1 MIRKANINW
10 TAKQL
15 SKMIDKD
22 SINFDN
28 AVQRGYVWDK
38 KRKSLLIDS
47 IITGYPIPAFFAAK
61 NENGYDML
69 DGKQRSTTVHD
80 FINNEFALSGLDD
93 YETEDGK
100 LIPLN
105 EKYFKDLPEDIQD
118 TILSYSFTI
127 YYFDGITDDEI
138 SEMFYRLNN
147 GKPLSAFDQ
156 MRVKIK
162 DHAKIKEISR
172 HSIFNSALTEKA
184 LASNKAEDI
193 AMKAWAIL
201 YMNNPSFE
209 RKELEPVLTV
219 ASISD
224 DEVNNIK
231 TAFDRLLESYTVM
244 SNYTGLDSKELKQI
258 KKIQKR
264 MFAKTHL
271 LSLVPFAL
279 RSVNENISVEQF
291 SKWVEHFY
299 AGTKHA
305 SISDSYNDNATTGS
319 SSANAI
325 KARLDALDADYKTF
339 MNTEKTETPKV
350 ESPKADIPVTP
361 KEPSETV
368 PEIDETAYHAFCKA
382 NNGQVINIRDNSC
395 PVAFEDMTEE
405 ERHMLYQFKEVEKSV
420 NKVEGLIMKVFN
432 RITKETDKESA

>member
-1 MIRKANINW
+1 
-10 TAKQL
+10 
-15 SKMIDKD
+15 MIDKD

-69 DGKQRSTTVHD
+69 DGKQRSITVHG
-80 FINNEFALSGLDD
+80 FINNEFALSDVED
-93 YETEDGK
+93 FETESGE
-100 LIPLN
+100 LVPLSDKHFN
-105 EKYFKDLPEDIQD
+105 ELPEDIQD

-162 DHAKIKEISR
+162 DHAKIKEISQ
-172 HSIFNSALTEKA
+172 HNIFNSALTEKA
-184 LASNKAEDI
+184 LAANKAEDI

-201 YMNNPSFE
+201 YMDNPSFD

-224 DEVNNIK
+224 DEVKNIK
-231 TAFDRLLESYTVM
+231 IAFDRLLKSYTEM
-244 SNYTGLDSKELKQI
+244 SNYTGLEAKDLKQI

-271 LSLVPFAL
+271 VSLVPFAL
-279 RSVNENISVEQF
+279 RSVNDNISTENF
-291 SKWVEHFY
+291 SKWIEHFY

-319 SSANAI
+319 SSANAV
-325 KARLDALDADYKTF
+325 KARLDALDADYKVF
-339 MNTEKTETPKV
+339 MNTNKADIKDGSEEAKEILKVEEPKVVSSVVEMVETPK
-350 ESPKADIPVTP
+350 ADT
-361 KEPSETV
+361 
-368 PEIDETAYHAFCKA
+368 EIDETAYHAFCQSNTGKIL
-382 NNGQVINIRDNSC
+382 NTRDNSN
-395 PVAFEDMTEE
+395 PVEFNDMNEE
-405 ERHMLYQFKEVEKSV
+405 ERHMLYTFCDVEPNKNKYEGVIMKAFNRVEKI
-420 NKVEGLIMKVFN
+420 KPDE
-432 RITKETDKESA
+432 KESA

>member
-69 DGKQRSTTVHD
+69 DGKQRSKTVHD

-319 SSANAI
+319 SSVNAV
-325 KARLDALDADYKTF
+325 KARLDALDADYKVF
-339 MNTEKTETPKV
+339 MNTDKV
-350 ESPKADIPVTP
+350 KFESSVTST
-361 KEPSETV
+361 EPSETL
-368 PEIDETAYHAFCKA
+368 PEIDEAAYHAFCKEH
-382 NNGQVINIRDNSC
+382 NGRVVNTRSGDY
-395 PVAFEDMTEE
+395 PVDFSDMTEE
-405 ERHMLYQFKEVEKSV
+405 ERKMLYTFAEVDKNQNKYEGTIMKAFNRVEKIS
-420 NKVEGLIMKVFN
+420 E
-432 RITKETDKESA
+432 KESA

>member
-69 DGKQRSTTVHD
+69 DGKQRSKTVHD

-319 SSANAI
+319 SSVNAV
-325 KARLDALDADYKTF
+325 KARLDALDADYKVF
-339 MNTEKTETPKV
+339 MNTDKV
-350 ESPKADIPVTP
+350 KFESSVTST
-361 KEPSETV
+361 EPSETL
-368 PEIDETAYHAFCKA
+368 PEIDEAAYHAFCKEH
-382 NNGQVINIRDNSC
+382 NGRAVNTRSGDY
-395 PVAFEDMTEE
+395 PVDFSDMTEE
-405 ERHMLYQFKEVEKSV
+405 ERKMLYTFAEVDKNQNKYEGTIMKAFNRVEKIS
-420 NKVEGLIMKVFN
+420 E
-432 RITKETDKESA
+432 KESA

>member
-69 DGKQRSTTVHD
+69 DGKQRSITVHD
-80 FINNEFALSGLDD
+80 FINNEFSLSDVED
-93 YETEDGK
+93 YQAEDGTTVT
-100 LIPLN
+100 L
-105 EKYFKDLPEDIQD
+105 EGQYFNDLPEDIQD

-162 DHAKIKEISR
+162 DHAKIKDIAQ
-172 HSIFNSALTEKA
+172 HDIFKSALTEKA
-184 LASNKAEDI
+184 LAANKAEDI

-201 YMNNPSFE
+201 YMDNPSFE

-224 DEVNNIK
+224 EEVKNIK
-231 TAFDRLLESYTVM
+231 TALDRILACYTEM
-244 SNYTGLDSKELKQI
+244 SNYTGLESKEIKHI

-264 MFAKTHL
+264 MMSKTHM
-271 LSLVPFAL
+271 LSVIPFAL
-279 RSVNENISVEQF
+279 QSVNDDISVQQF
-291 SKWVEHFY
+291 SQWIEHFFN
-299 AGTKHA
+299 GTKRP
-305 SISDSYNDNATTGS
+305 SISDDYNENARTGS
-319 SSANAI
+319 SSVSAI
-325 KARLDALDADYKTF
+325 KTRLNVLKTDYNAFMTKTG
-339 MNTEKTETPKV
+339 NLKSEKQSDT
-350 ESPKADIPVTP
+350 SDSA
-361 KEPSETV
+361 SSV
-368 PEIDETAYHAFCKA
+368 PQGVKSYNDFCKEKSKDVL
-382 NNGQVINIRDNSC
+382 NTRSGEYPI
-395 PVAFEDMTEE
+395 AFADMTDEE
-405 ERHMLYQFKEVEKSV
+405 KEMVYQFCEVEKNV
-420 NKVEGLIMKVFN
+420 NKTEGAIMKAFN
-432 RITKETDKESA
+432 RLAKEMEKESA

>member
-15 SKMIDKD
+15 SKMVDKN

-69 DGKQRSTTVHD
+69 DGKQRSITVHD

-93 YETEDGK
+93 YETEDGA

-105 EKYFKDLPEDIQD
+105 DKHFNELPEDIQD
-118 TILSYSFTI
+118 IILSYSFTI
-127 YYFDGITDDEI
+127 YYFDGISDDEI

-162 DHAKIKEISR
+162 DHAKIKEISQ

-184 LASNKAEDI
+184 LASNKAEDV

-319 SSANAI
+319 SSVNAV
-325 KARLDALDADYKTF
+325 KARLDALDADYKVF
-339 MNTEKTETPKV
+339 MNTDKV
-350 ESPKADIPVTP
+350 KFESSVTST
-361 KEPSETV
+361 EPSETL
-368 PEIDETAYHAFCKA
+368 PEIDEAAYHAFCKEH
-382 NNGQVINIRDNSC
+382 NGRAVNTRSGDY
-395 PVAFEDMTEE
+395 PVDFSDMTEE
-405 ERHMLYQFKEVEKSV
+405 ERKMLYTFAEVDKNQNKYEGTIMKAFNRVEKIS
-420 NKVEGLIMKVFN
+420 E
-432 RITKETDKESA
+432 KESA

>member
-15 SKMIDKD
+15 SKMVDKN

-69 DGKQRSTTVHD
+69 DGKQRSKTVHD

-184 LASNKAEDI
+184 LASNKAEDV

-319 SSANAI
+319 SSVNAV
-325 KARLDALDADYKTF
+325 KARLDALDADYKVF
-339 MNTEKTETPKV
+339 MNTDKV
-350 ESPKADIPVTP
+350 KFESSVTST
-361 KEPSETV
+361 EPSETL
-368 PEIDETAYHAFCKA
+368 PEIDEAAYHAFCKEH
-382 NNGQVINIRDNSC
+382 NGRAVNTRSGDY
-395 PVAFEDMTEE
+395 PVDFSDMTEE
-405 ERHMLYQFKEVEKSV
+405 ERKMLYTFAEVDKNQNKYEGTIMKAFNRVEKIS
-420 NKVEGLIMKVFN
+420 E
-432 RITKETDKESA
+432 KESA